1 MSLLAHYRGN
11 VIQGG
16 MRMGKEHPIGKEGLS
31 FACQMVGTF
40 DWFCGRTYCWM
51 YCAETHEQHYE
62 GEWGGEEQQWPQGLA
77 KEMANCKKKH
87 EHAGGISLNLET
99 NNRK

>member
-1 MSLLAHYRGN
+1 MKCAIRNGLLTFFLMSLLAHYRGN

-40 DWFCGRTYCWM
+40 D
-51 YCAETHEQHYE
+51 
-62 GEWGGEEQQWPQGLA
+62 
-77 KEMANCKKKH
+77 
-87 EHAGGISLNLET
+87 
-99 NNRK
+99 